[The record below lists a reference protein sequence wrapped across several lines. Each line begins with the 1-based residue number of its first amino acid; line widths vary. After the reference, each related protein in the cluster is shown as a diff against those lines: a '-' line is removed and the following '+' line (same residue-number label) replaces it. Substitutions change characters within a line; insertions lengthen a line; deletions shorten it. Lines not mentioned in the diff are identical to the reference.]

1 VRRSFPA
8 DGDEVQCTVCSFR
21 ETGKVPLRFGEMS
34 IKIVSTP
41 AGYFFNRQERHMS
54 ERIKWIDCEGF
65 TIMSVDYS
73 DLPEEEYLDT
83 MEEAI
88 QLLRA
93 FQGLPS
99 ESPMLVMDQAINT
112 HTTERVVDRFREILT
127 VLGEFNGHAYAVVG
141 SKDIIKRLAKV
152 SASNIYFTGTEQ
164 DARNWLVKQA
174 KRLVKK

>member
-1 VRRSFPA
+1 VRRPSPI
-8 DGDEVQCTVCSFR
+8 DRDRVQRKVFGFQG
-21 ETGKVPLRFGEMS
+21 TGEMPLRFEEMS
-34 IKIVSTP
+34 IKIGSTP

-54 ERIKWIDCEGF
+54 ERIRWIDCEGF

-112 HTTERVVDRFREILT
+112 HTTERIMDRFREILT

-141 SKDIIKRLAKV
+141 SKDIIKRLARV
-152 SASNIYFTGTEQ
+152 PASNIYFTRTEQ
-164 DARNWLVKQA
+164 DARNWLVRQA